1 MAKTKTE
8 IFTLIGSDLPDN
20 TTGLITPEKLRGV
33 LTQMADSTIYA
44 TPGVKEVE
52 VLRAA
57 STVVQSP
64 STVVQSPSA
73 VDTALQLTFGA
84 AQGSSSDSVMINAA
98 GLVTFNTAGN
108 YAVRIKL
115 QAGRTGASGTSILLS
130 RILVNGAQYGS
141 LAATKLVSADTT
153 IPIESR
159 VVINPTA
166 GQTFAVQIMRDSAG
180 SNFGGVYPQAAT
192 VTTWGT
198 APSALLVISR
208 LEAA

>member
-8 IFTLIGSDLPDN
+8 MFTLIGANLPDN
-20 TTGLITPEKLRGV
+20 TTGAITPAKLREV
-33 LTQMADSTIYA
+33 MTQMADSPIYA

-57 STVVQSP
+57 STVIQAP
-64 STVVQSPSA
+64 TA
-73 VDTALQLTFGA
+73 VGTALQLTFGS
-84 AQGSSSDSVMINAA
+84 AQGSASDPVMINAA
-98 GLVTFNTAGN
+98 GLVTFNAEGN

-130 RILVNGAQYGS
+130 RILLSRILVNGAQYGS
-141 LAATKLVSADTT
+141 PAATKLVSADTT

-166 GQTFAVQIMRDSAG
+166 GQTFSVQIMRDSAG

-192 VTTWGT
+192 VTAWGT

>member
-8 IFTLIGSDLPDN
+8 IFT
-20 TTGLITPEKLRGV
+20 LITPEKLRGV
-33 LTQMADSTIYA
+33 LTQMADSPIYA
-44 TPGVKEVE
+44 NHGVKEVE

-57 STVVQSP
+57 STVVQA
-64 STVVQSPSA
+64 PSA

-84 AQGSSSDSVMINAA
+84 AQGSASDPVMINA
-98 GLVTFNTAGN
+98 AGN
-108 YAVRIKL
+108 YAVRIKI

-141 LAATKLVSADTT
+141 PAATKLVSAETT

-159 VVINPTA
+159 VVINPTS

-180 SNFGGVYPQAAT
+180 TNFGGVYPQAAT
-192 VTTWGT
+192 VTAWGT

>member
-8 IFTLIGSDLPDN
+8 MFALIGTNLADN
-20 TTGLITPEKLRGV
+20 TTGAITPELLREV
-33 LTQMADSTIYA
+33 NTQLADSMLYA
-44 TPGVKEVE
+44 ASGVKEVE
-52 VLRAA
+52 VLRDT
-57 STVVQSP
+57 STVAQAP
-64 STVVQSPSA
+64 TA

-84 AQGSSSDSVMINAA
+84 AQGGASNPVMINAA

-141 LAATKLVSADTT
+141 PAATKLVSADIT

-159 VVINPTA
+159 VVISPTA
-166 GQTFAVQIMRDSAG
+166 GLTFAVQIMRDSSGA
-180 SNFGGVYPQAAT
+180 NFGGVYPQAAT
-192 VTTWGT
+192 VTAWGT
-198 APSALLVISR
+198 APSVLLVISR

>member
-1 MAKTKTE
+1 MAKTKSE
-8 IFTLIGSDLPDN
+8 MFTLIGANLPDN
-20 TTGLITPEKLRGV
+20 TTGLITPAALREV
-33 LTQMADSTIYA
+33 MTQMADSPIYV

-57 STVVQSP
+57 STVTQAP
-64 STVVQSPSA
+64 TA

-84 AQGSSSDSVMINAA
+84 AQGSASDPVMINAA
-98 GLVTFNTAGN
+98 GLVMFNTAGN

-115 QAGRTGASGTSILLS
+115 QAGRSGASGTSILLS
-130 RILVNGAQYGS
+130 RILLNGTQYGS
-141 LAATKLVSADTT
+141 PAATKLVSADTT

-159 VVINPTA
+159 VVINPAA
-166 GQTFAVQIMRDSAG
+166 GQTFSVQIMRDSAG
-180 SNFGGVYPQAAT
+180 TNYGGVYPQVAT
-192 VTTWGT
+192 VTAWAT

>member
-1 MAKTKTE
+1 MAKTKSE
-8 IFTLIGSDLPDN
+8 MFTLIGANLPDN
-20 TTGLITPEKLRGV
+20 TTGLITPEKLREV
-33 LTQMADSTIYA
+33 MTQMADSPIYA

-57 STVVQSP
+57 STVTQAP
-64 STVVQSPSA
+64 TA
-73 VDTALQLTFGA
+73 VDTALQLTFGS
-84 AQGSSSDSVMINAA
+84 AQGSASNPVMIN
-98 GLVTFNTAGN
+98 
-108 YAVRIKL
+108 
-115 QAGRTGASGTSILLS
+115 
-130 RILVNGAQYGS
+130 
-141 LAATKLVSADTT
+141 ATKLVSADVT

-192 VTTWGT
+192 VTAWGT